1 MIPLCL
7 EVKSLTQRLAGQ
19 AFEVILGAEP
29 SQDKRQPLALPPRR
43 GVSLEEL
50 QRRQEAA
57 EERRKS
63 QEAAVLKQLA
73 EKREREREVL
83 HKARQE
89 NSAFSRKTE
98 EKLQHKMEV
107 NKENREARLHEL
119 RQRLQLKASLTQH
132 EVFLHLTQSN
142 AQHEETKTKKSAG
155 RVHCSCKPQGREKTR
170 KTQQVLFNTQNSK
183 KMRGHEKYR
192 QTHSK

>member
-1 MIPLCL
+1 MSMLSLLCSCLYTPPRASGLCQDGGL

-119 RQRLQLKASLTQH
+119 RQRLQLK
-132 EVFLHLTQSN
+132 EVHAAEVRRNKELQADLS
-142 AQHEETKTKKSAG
+142 G
-155 RVHCSCKPQGREKTR
+155 
-170 KTQQVLFNTQNSK
+170 
-183 KMRGHEKYR
+183 
-192 QTHSK
+192 